1 MILPATGVMAFVLFV
16 YNFVRSAI
24 NPHYRSGMLYASL
37 LSATVYLGIL
47 KLLQLMLGIVSG
59 SSVFGIRLPIVVAV
73 IVDYAI
79 LTRAVMNH
87 LARLEGCENP
97 RQRFTGKGSSL
108 GYRFSNLFLAI
119 MTGAGAYGLNRAG
132 LVVADRWLLIAFA
145 CSAVLM
151 WASRYI
157 DSHHYDVGNGS
168 SIAPITKRYHDFM
181 VQGVFWGL
189 SGVTWIA
196 YSIHSLLTLSV
207 ADWSAMIVIAGGLVA
222 LLVIGIAGHFH
233 PIDYAKIHPCLAKD
247 DEEEV
252 WDGYAIH
259 WIVGIAL
266 VIGVMAVIAVAFY
279 WLDGQLLL

>member
-119 MTGAGAYGLNRAG
+119 MTGAGAYGLNCAG
-132 LVVADRWLLIAFA
+132 LVVADGWLLIAFA

-151 WASRYI
+151 WLSRYV
-157 DSHHYDVGNGS
+157 DSRNYDVSRGS
-168 SIAPITKRYHDFM
+168 SDATPTKRYHDFM

-207 ADWSAMIVIAGGLVA
+207 ADWSATIVIAGGLVA

-259 WIVGIAL
+259 WVVGIAF
-266 VIGVMAVIAVAFY
+266 VIGVVVALY
-279 WLDGQLLL
+279 WARGLPLF

>member
-1 MILPATGVMAFVLFV
+1 MILIVTAVMAGVLFV

-24 NPHYRSGMLYASL
+24 NPHYQPGMLYASL

-47 KLLQLMLGIVSG
+47 KLLQLMLGIASG
-59 SSVFGIRLPIVVAV
+59 SLLGIRLPIAVAV

-79 LTRAVMNH
+79 LTRAVMSY
-87 LARLEGCENP
+87 LARSEGCENP
-97 RQRFTGKGSSL
+97 RRRFTGRGSSL
-108 GYRFSNLFLAI
+108 GYRFSNLFLAV

-132 LVVADRWLLIAFA
+132 LVVTDGWLLIAFA

-151 WASRYI
+151 WLSRYV
-157 DSHHYDVGNGS
+157 DSHNYDVSRGS
-168 SIAPITKRYHDFM
+168 SDATPTKRYHDFM

-189 SGVTWIA
+189 ASVTWIA

-207 ADWSAMIVIAGGLVA
+207 ADWSATIVIAGGLVA

-233 PIDYAKIHPCLAKD
+233 PIDYAKIHPRLTADGK
-247 DEEEV
+247 EEV

-259 WIVGIAL
+259 WVVGIAF
-266 VIGVMAVIAVAFY
+266 VIGIVVALY
-279 WLDGQLLL
+279 WATGLPLF

>member
-1 MILPATGVMAFVLFV
+1 MILTATGVMAIVLFV
-16 YNFVRSAI
+16 YGFVRSVI
-24 NPHYRSGMLYASL
+24 NPHYRPGMFYASL

-47 KLLQLMLGIVSG
+47 KLLQLMLETVSG
-59 SSVFGIRLPIVVAV
+59 SVLGIGLPIVVAV

-79 LTRAVMNH
+79 LTRAVMNY
-87 LARLEGCENP
+87 LAARLEGCENP

-119 MTGAGAYGLNRAG
+119 MTGAGAYGLNCAG
-132 LVVADRWLLIAFA
+132 LKVADRWLLIAFA

-151 WASRYI
+151 WASRYV
-157 DSHHYDVGNGS
+157 DSRNYDVSRGAS
-168 SIAPITKRYHDFM
+168 DAVPTKRYHDFM

-207 ADWSAMIVIAGGLVA
+207 ADGLAMIVVAGGLVA

-233 PIDYAKIHPCLAKD
+233 PIDYAKIHPCLTTDGK
-247 DEEEV
+247 EEI

-266 VIGVMAVIAVAFY
+266 VIGVMAVVAVAFY
-279 WLDGQLLL
+279 

>member
-1 MILPATGVMAFVLFV
+1 MILIVIAVMAVLFV

-37 LSATVYLGIL
+37 LSAAAYLGIL

-59 SSVFGIRLPIVVAV
+59 FVLGIGLPIVVAV

-79 LTRAVMNH
+79 LTRAVMNY
-87 LARLEGCENP
+87 LARSEGCEDP

-108 GYRFSNLFLAI
+108 GYRFSNLFLSI
-119 MTGAGAYGLNRAG
+119 MTGAGAYGLNCAG
-132 LVVADRWLLIAFA
+132 LKVADLWLLIAFA

-157 DSHHYDVGNGS
+157 DSRHYDVSDGS
-168 SIAPITKRYHDFM
+168 SDATPTKRYHDFM

-207 ADWSAMIVIAGGLVA
+207 ADWSATIVIAGGLVA
-222 LLVIGIAGHFH
+222 LLVIGIVGHFH
-233 PIDYAKIHPCLAKD
+233 PIDYTKIHPCLTADDKD
-247 DEEEV
+247 EV

-259 WIVGIAL
+259 WVVGIAF
-266 VIGVMAVIAVAFY
+266 VIGIVVALYWVIGPPLF
-279 WLDGQLLL
+279 

>member
-1 MILPATGVMAFVLFV
+1 MILPATVVMAVVLFV

-24 NPHYRSGMLYASL
+24 NPHYQSGMLYASL

-47 KLLQLMLGIVSG
+47 KLLQLMLGIASG
-59 SSVFGIRLPIVVAV
+59 FVLGIGLPIVVAV
-73 IVDYAI
+73 IVNYAI
-79 LTRAVMNH
+79 LTRAVMNY
-87 LARLEGCENP
+87 LARSEGCEDP

-108 GYRFSNLFLAI
+108 GYRFSNLSLAV
-119 MTGAGAYGLNRAG
+119 MTGAGAYGLNCAG
-132 LVVADRWLLIAFA
+132 LKVADRWLLIAFA

-157 DSHHYDVGNGS
+157 DSRHYDVSNGS
-168 SIAPITKRYHDFM
+168 SDATPTKRYHDFM

-207 ADWSAMIVIAGGLVA
+207 ADWSATIVIAGGLVA

-252 WDGYAIH
+252 WDGFAYH
-259 WIVGIAL
+259 WIVGIVL
-266 VIGVMAVIAVAFY
+266 VIAIVVAVAAVFY

>member
-1 MILPATGVMAFVLFV
+1 MILIVTAVMAGVLFV

-24 NPHYRSGMLYASL
+24 NPHYQPGMLYASL

-47 KLLQLMLGIVSG
+47 KLLQLMLVITSG
-59 SSVFGIRLPIVVAV
+59 SMFGIKLPIVVAV

-87 LARLEGCENP
+87 LARSEGCENP
-97 RQRFTGKGSSL
+97 RRRFTGEGSSL
-108 GYRFSNLFLAI
+108 GYRFSNLFLAV

-132 LVVADRWLLIAFA
+132 LVVTDGWLLIAFA

-151 WASRYI
+151 WANRYI
-157 DSHHYDVGNGS
+157 DSRNYDVSRGS
-168 SIAPITKRYHDFM
+168 SDATPTKRYHDFM

-207 ADWSAMIVIAGGLVA
+207 ADWSATIVIAGGLVA

-233 PIDYAKIHPCLAKD
+233 PIDYAKIHPCLTTDGK
-247 DEEEV
+247 EEV

-259 WIVGIAL
+259 WVVGIAF
-266 VIGVMAVIAVAFY
+266 VIGIVVALY
-279 WLDGQLLL
+279 WAPGLPLF